1 MACEVPTIDGT
12 ELLHDA
18 GAGWPLAADV
28 YDLWLMR
35 AYLTVTWRFPSGC
48 PALRRGVHAEGGQIQ
63 VQDFLFLAT
72 LV

>member
-1 MACEVPTIDGT
+1 MPAPG
-12 ELLHDA
+12 
-18 GAGWPLAADV
+18 GRWPPMFMI
-28 YDLWLMR
+28 LWLMR

-48 PALRRGVHAEGGQIQ
+48 PALCPGVHAEGGQIQ